1 MSPLLLI
8 PIKMV
13 SKQVSPSKLE
23 IDIQFASTA
32 IEDKVLTIASL
43 AVIKKWVKSAV
54 QLNGLITLRF
64 VNTAE
69 GKKLNFAF
77 RNKDYATNVLTFPYE
92 LTKKTLAADLIFC
105 LPVIQ
110 KEASE
115 QNKTVKAHL
124 AHLIIHGCLH
134 AQGLD
139 HENDKEAKKMEG
151 KEIIILK
158 SLGFTNPY
166 TPI

>member
-1 MSPLLLI
+1 MT
-8 PIKMV
+8 IKMT
-13 SKQVSPSKLE
+13 SKQASSSKLE
-23 IDIQFASTA
+23 IDIQFASDA
-32 IEDKVLTIASL
+32 IENKVLSIASL
-43 AVIKKWVKSAV
+43 VVIKKWVKATV

-64 VNTAE
+64 VNATE

-92 LTKKTLAADLIFC
+92 LSKKTLAADIIFC

-110 KEASE
+110 KEASD
-115 QNKTVKAHL
+115 QSKAVKAHL

-139 HENDKEAKKMEG
+139 HVGDKQAKKMKG

-166 TPI
+166 API

>member
-1 MSPLLLI
+1 MA
-8 PIKMV
+8 
-13 SKQVSPSKLE
+13 SKQTSPSKLE
-23 IDIQFASTA
+23 IDIQFASAT
-32 IEDKVLTIASL
+32 IEEKVLAIASL
-43 AVIKKWVKSAV
+43 AAIKKWVKAAV

-64 VNTAE
+64 ANAAE

-92 LTKKTLAADLIFC
+92 LTTKTLVADVIFC

-115 QNKTVKAHL
+115 QNKSLKAHL

-151 KEIIILK
+151 KEIALLK
-158 SLGFTNPY
+158 SLGFPNPY
-166 TPI
+166 API

>member
-1 MSPLLLI
+1 MS
-8 PIKMV
+8 
-13 SKQVSPSKLE
+13 SKQASSSKLE
-23 IDIQFASTA
+23 IDIQFASAA
-32 IEDKVLTIASL
+32 IEEKVFAIASL
-43 AVIKKWVKSAV
+43 AVIKKWVKAAV
-54 QLNGLITLRF
+54 HLNGLITLRF

-77 RNKDYATNVLTFPYE
+77 RSKDYATNVLTFPYE
-92 LTKKTLAADLIFC
+92 LNKQTLTADIIFC

-115 QNKTVKAHL
+115 QSKTAKAHL

-139 HENDKEAKKMEG
+139 HESNKEAKKMEG
-151 KEIIILK
+151 QEIAILT
-158 SLGFTNPY
+158 SMGFANPY
-166 TPI
+166 EPI

>member
-1 MSPLLLI
+1 MPNKHSF
-8 PIKMV
+8 
-13 SKQVSPSKLE
+13 PSKLK
-23 IDIQFASTA
+23 IDIQFASAA
-32 IEDKVLTIASL
+32 IEEKVLAIASQ
-43 AVIKKWVKSAV
+43 VTIKKWVKTAV
-54 QLNGLITLRF
+54 GLNGLITLRF
-64 VNTAE
+64 VNAVE

-77 RNKDYATNVLTFPYE
+77 RKKDYATNVLTFPYE
-92 LTKKTLAADLIFC
+92 LSNQHLSADIIFC

-115 QNKTVKAHL
+115 ESKAMKAHL

-139 HENDKEAKKMEG
+139 HESDKEAKKMESQ
-151 KEIIILK
+151 EIILLT
-158 SLGFTNPY
+158 SLGFANPY

>member
-1 MSPLLLI
+1 MTN
-8 PIKMV
+8 
-13 SKQVSPSKLE
+13 KQSFPSKLE
-23 IDIQFASTA
+23 IDIQFSSAA
-32 IEDKVLTIASL
+32 IEEKVFAIASQ
-43 AVIKKWVKSAV
+43 AVIKKWVKAV
-54 QLNGLITLRF
+54 VGLNGLITLRF
-64 VNTAE
+64 VNSAE

-92 LTKKTLAADLIFC
+92 LSNKTLTADIIFC

-110 KEASE
+110 KEAAE

-139 HENDKEAKKMEG
+139 HESDQEAKKMEV
-151 KEIIILK
+151 KEIALLT
-158 SLGFTNPY
+158 SMGFANPY
-166 TPI
+166 API

>member
-1 MSPLLLI
+1 MTT
-8 PIKMV
+8 
-13 SKQVSPSKLE
+13 KQSSPSKLE
-23 IDIQFASTA
+23 IDIQFANAS
-32 IEDKVLTIASL
+32 IEDKVLAITSL
-43 AVIKKWVKSAV
+43 TAIKKWVKSAV
-54 QLNGLITLRF
+54 QLNGLVTLRF
-64 VNTAE
+64 VNKAE

-92 LTKKTLAADLIFC
+92 LNKKTLAADIIFC

-110 KEASE
+110 KESSE
-115 QNKTVKAHL
+115 QGKAIKAHL

-151 KEIIILK
+151 KEIILLK

-166 TPI
+166 SPI

>member
-1 MSPLLLI
+1 MA
-8 PIKMV
+8 IKMIAKHA
-13 SKQVSPSKLE
+13 STSKLE

-32 IEDKVLTIASL
+32 IEGKVMTIVPL
-43 AVIKKWVKSAV
+43 VVIKKWVKAAI

-69 GKKLNFAF
+69 GKRINFAF
-77 RNKDYATNVLTFPYE
+77 RNKDKATNVLTFPYE
-92 LTKKTLAADLIFC
+92 LTKKNLVADIVFC

-115 QNKTVKAHL
+115 QGKTVKVHL

-134 AQGLD
+134 AQGLV
-139 HENDKEAKKMEG
+139 HEKDQEAKKMESQ
-151 KEIIILK
+151 EIKLLE
-158 SLGFTNPY
+158 SLGFPNPY

>member
-64 VNTAE
+64 VNAAE